1 MSINT
6 TFVVSLL
13 KLPPMSENYIS
24 SLASSSVEL
33 SGRPVLLYQENDY
46 KVYWMGVPEENAFR
60 TNVYLI
66 VSGDECLIVDPGNR
80 PYFPVLKKNIENL
93 SLIDNVVGM
102 ILCHQDPDVAA
113 SMYDWLTLNPKLKV
127 ISSARTNVLLP
138 HYGISEY
145 DFYDIGE
152 SNNYKFKFKSGK
164 ELQFIDAPFLH
175 FPGAFATYDP
185 SSKFLF
191 SGDVWA
197 AIDIDY
203 QFIVSN
209 FDEHTIKLDLF
220 HIDYMA
226 SNKASSGF
234 AKKLIDYDIDIIVPQ
249 HGAIIP
255 SQFVPDAIEYLNEL
269 QCGIDI
275 IYPD

>member
-1 MSINT
+1 MS
-6 TFVVSLL
+6 
-13 KLPPMSENYIS
+13 KNYIE

-33 SGRPVLLYQENDY
+33 SGKPVLLYQEDNY
-46 KVYWMGVPEENAFR
+46 KIYWMGVPEENAFR

-66 VSGDECLIVDPGNR
+66 VSGNECVIVDPGSR
-80 PYFPVLKKNIENL
+80 PYFSELKKNIEELGLLDNL
-93 SLIDNVVGM
+93 VGM

-113 SMYDWLTLNPKLKV
+113 SMYDWLSFNPKLKV

-138 HYGISEY
+138 HYGIADYE
-145 DFYDIGE
+145 FYDIGE
-152 SNNYKFKFKSGK
+152 SNSFKFKFSSGK
-164 ELQFIDAPFLH
+164 ELQFVDAPFLH

-185 SSKFLF
+185 TSKLLF
-191 SGDVWA
+191 SGDIWA

-203 QFIVSN
+203 QFIVSD
-209 FDEHTIKLDLF
+209 FEDHTLKLDLF

-226 SNKASSGF
+226 SNVASSNF
-234 AKKLIDYDIDIIVPQ
+234 AKKLADYEIETIVPQ

-255 SQFVPDAIEYLNEL
+255 IQFVDDAIEYLKDL
-269 QCGIDI
+269 QCGLDV

>member
-1 MSINT
+1 
-6 TFVVSLL
+6 
-13 KLPPMSENYIS
+13 MSENFIPN
-24 SLASSSVEL
+24 LASTSVEL
-33 SGRPVLLYQENDY
+33 SGSPVLLYQENDY
-46 KVYWMGVPEENAFR
+46 RVYWMGVPEENAFR

-66 VSGDECLIVDPGNR
+66 VSGDECIIVDPGSR
-80 PYFPVLKKNIENL
+80 PYFENLKKSIEKLGLLDNL
-93 SLIDNVVGM
+93 IGM

-113 SMYDWLTLNPKLKV
+113 SMYDWLKFKPELKV

-138 HYGISEY
+138 HYGIADY
-145 DFYDIGE
+145 NFYDIGE
-152 SNNYKFKFKSGK
+152 SNNFKFKFASGK

-203 QFIVSN
+203 QFIVPD
-209 FDEHTIKLDLF
+209 FDEHSLKLDLF

-226 SNKASSGF
+226 SNIASRNF
-234 AKKLIDYDIDIIVPQ
+234 ANKLSNYNIEAIVPQ

-255 SQFVPDAIEYLNEL
+255 SQFITEAIEYLKEL
-269 QCGIDI
+269 QCGLDV
-275 IYPD
+275 IYPT